1 MSPLQ
6 SKLTEF
12 CIPEVKTKQRT
23 LISNQQRWTY
33 NQSSL
38 NHLQL
43 STIKI
48 LREHHA
54 HFKWTSGHDGTSAW
68 DVLLDHLKLLS
79 RH

>member
-1 MSPLQ
+1 MSPSQ

-48 LREHHA
+48 LREHMHISSEQVA
-54 HFKWTSGHDGTSAW
+54 MMELQHGTYF
-68 DVLLDHLKLLS
+68 LII
-79 RH
+79 